1 MARTPMIKQYLEIK
15 AQHPDTILFFR
26 LGDFYE
32 MFLDDALL
40 ASKILEITLTS
51 RDGGEKEKI
60 PMCGV
65 PYHSAESYIA
75 KLIAQGYKVSICEQ
89 VEDASASKGIVKREV
104 VRIITPGTV
113 LNNLEEKEHNFLS
126 AIWPDL
132 KGYGLAI
139 ADISTGLLQI
149 AQFYFSSALADELF
163 RLQPTELLLP
173 DMSYAGMEQYQ
184 LSQDFL
190 SEVQNRI
197 NPVLT
202 RLGNDFFQK
211 NKALKKVRDLWSRQR
226 NWKELQNLPLGLL
239 AAGVL
244 LLYLEQTQKK
254 EVRLF
259 SEAQLLGGS
268 NFMVLDANTRRNL
281 ELTASL
287 RNNERWGTLI
297 WVLDHTRTSMGARL
311 LRNWLERPLV
321 QPDVINQRLDA
332 VAWLVEDIFSR
343 EQLDELLNG
352 VYDLERLTSRANF
365 GSANAR
371 DLLALKD
378 SLLKIPDIVEILS
391 HCQADLL
398 QEIYQQIDDLQDLA
412 QELNSALNEEAPVSL
427 KEGGLIR
434 EGYREDVDRLK
445 TAAREGQDWLLDF
458 EAQEKQRTG
467 IKTLKVGF
475 NKVFGYYLEVSKA
488 QSGAVPDDYI
498 RKQTL
503 VNAERYLNP
512 ALKAMEEQI
521 LGAEEKSLQMEYEIF
536 CDLRNKVGEMSDR
549 LLRTAGFLA
558 VLDVIVSFAQT
569 ALKENYRRPRIND
582 KEKILIRGGRHPV
595 VEKVLGPGNFV
606 ANDLELSEDN
616 QLLLLTGP
624 NMAGKSTYMRQA
636 ALLTI
641 MAQAGSFI
649 PSEEAEIG
657 VVDRIFTRIGAADDL
672 AGGQSTFMVEMKE
685 CQVILANATA
695 NSLVIMDEVGRGTS
709 TYDGISLARALVDYL
724 LNRLKVKT
732 IFSTHYHELT
742 DLGELKGIQLATMLV
757 EEQENK
763 IYFLHKVVPGKASS
777 SYGIQVAALAGLPES
792 VILQAQ
798 AQMQVLEQNQDK
810 TILLELPEQ
819 KAEQVNP
826 EQARVLAELKQV
838 DLLELTPLE
847 AFQRIV
853 QWQELLNKEL

>member
-1 MARTPMIKQYLEIK
+1 MANTPMMKQYLEIK
-15 AQHPDTILFFR
+15 AQYPDTILFFR

-32 MFLDDALL
+32 MFLEDALT
-40 ASKILEITLTS
+40 ASKALEITLTS
-51 RDGGEKEKI
+51 REAGQKEKV

-75 KLIAQGYKVSICEQ
+75 KLVAKGYKVAVCEQ
-89 VEDASASKGIVKREV
+89 MKDPETTRGIVQREV

-113 LNNLEEKEHNFLS
+113 LDSLEDKKHNFLS
-126 AIWPDL
+126 VVWPEFQ
-132 KGYGLAI
+132 GYGLAI

-149 AQFYFSSALADELF
+149 GQFSFSEALADELF
-163 RLQPTELLLP
+163 RLQPAELLLP
-173 DMSYAGMEQYQ
+173 DMSYSGMEQYQ

-190 SEVQNRI
+190 ADIQNRI
-197 NPVLT
+197 HPVIT
-202 RLGNDFFQK
+202 RIGNELFQE
-211 NKALKKVRDLWSRQR
+211 NKALKKVKDLWSRQR
-226 NWKELQNLPLGLL
+226 NWKELQALPLGLL

-259 SEAQLLGGS
+259 SEAQLLGGA
-268 NFMVLDANTRRNL
+268 NFMILDANTRRNL

-287 RNNERWGTLI
+287 RDNGRWGTLI
-297 WVLDHTRTSMGARL
+297 WVLDHTQTSMGGRL
-311 LRNWLERPLV
+311 LRNWLERPLLEV
-321 QPDVINQRLDA
+321 EAINQRLEA

-343 EQLDELLNG
+343 EQLTELLSG
-352 VYDLERLTSRANF
+352 VHDLERLTSRAAF

-378 SLLKIPDIVEILS
+378 SLLKIPDIIEILS
-391 HCQADLL
+391 HCQAGLL
-398 QEIYQQIDDLQDLA
+398 QEFYQQIDDLQDLA
-412 QELNSALNEEAPVSL
+412 QELHIALNEEAPVSL

-445 TAAREGQDWLLDF
+445 AAAREGQTWLLDF
-458 EAQEKQRTG
+458 EAREKQRTG

-488 QSGAVPDDYI
+488 QSKAVPEDYV

-512 ALKAMEEQI
+512 ALKEMEEQI
-521 LGAEEKSLQMEYEIF
+521 LGAEEKSLQLEYEIF
-536 CDLRNKVGEMSDR
+536 CSLRNKVGSLSDR
-549 LLRTAGFLA
+549 LLKTAGFLA
-558 VLDVIVSFAQT
+558 ALDVIAAFAQT
-569 ALKENYRRPRIND
+569 ALKENYRRPRINE
-582 KEKILIRGGRHPV
+582 KEKILIKGGRHPV

-606 ANDLELSEDN
+606 ANDLELSDAN
-616 QLLLLTGP
+616 RLLLLTGP
-624 NMAGKSTYMRQA
+624 NMAGKSTYMRQI

-641 MAQAGSFI
+641 MAQVGSFV
-649 PSEEAEIG
+649 PAEEAEIG
-657 VVDRIFTRIGAADDL
+657 VIDRIFTRIGAADDL

-695 NSLVIMDEVGRGTS
+695 RSLVIMDEVGRGTS

-724 LNRLKVKT
+724 LNRLRVKT

-742 DLGELKGIQLATMLV
+742 DLGELEGIQLYTMLV

-763 IYFLHKVVPGKASS
+763 IYFLHKVVPGKANC

-798 AQMQVLEQNQDK
+798 AQMQILEQNQEQ
-810 TILLELPEQ
+810 TILLEMPKQ
-819 KAEQVNP
+819 RTAQFNP
-826 EQARVLAELKQV
+826 EQTKVLTELKQI

-853 QWQELLNKEL
+853 QWKEVLNQ

>member
-1 MARTPMIKQYLEIK
+1 MANTPMMKQYLEIK
-15 AQHPDTILFFR
+15 AQYPDTILFFR

-32 MFLDDALL
+32 MFLEDALT
-40 ASKILEITLTS
+40 ASKALEITWTS
-51 RDGGEKEKI
+51 RDAGQKEKV

-75 KLIAQGYKVSICEQ
+75 KLIAKGYKVAICEQ
-89 VEDASASKGIVKREV
+89 MKDPETTRGIVQREV

-113 LNNLEEKEHNFLS
+113 LDSLEDKEHNFLS
-126 AIWPDL
+126 VVWPEFQ
-132 KGYGLAI
+132 GYGLAI

-149 AQFYFSSALADELF
+149 GQFSFSEALADELF
-163 RLQPTELLLP
+163 RLQPAELLLP
-173 DMSYAGMEQYQ
+173 DMSYSGMEQYQ

-190 SEVQNRI
+190 ADIKNRI
-197 NPVLT
+197 HPVIT
-202 RLGNDFFQK
+202 RIGNELFQE
-211 NKALKKVRDLWSRQR
+211 NKALKKVKNLWSRQR
-226 NWKELQNLPLGLL
+226 NWKELQALPLGLL

-254 EVRLF
+254 EIKLF
-259 SEAQLLGGS
+259 SEAQLLGGA
-268 NFMVLDANTRRNL
+268 NFMILDANTRRNL

-287 RNNERWGTLI
+287 RDNGRWGTLI
-297 WVLDHTRTSMGARL
+297 WVLDHTQTSMGSRL
-311 LRNWLERPLV
+311 LKNWLERPLLEV
-321 QPDVINQRLDA
+321 ESINQRLEA

-343 EQLDELLNG
+343 EQLTELLNG
-352 VYDLERLTSRANF
+352 VHDLERLTSRAVS
-365 GSANAR
+365 GPATAR
-371 DLLALKD
+371 DLLALKE
-378 SLLKIPDIVEILS
+378 SLLKIPDIIEILS
-391 HCQADLL
+391 HCQAGLL
-398 QEIYQQIDDLQDLA
+398 QEFYQQIDDLQDLA
-412 QELNSALNEEAPVSL
+412 QELHTALNEEAPVSL

-445 TAAREGQDWLLDF
+445 AAAREGQAWLLDF

-488 QSGAVPDDYI
+488 QSKAVPEDYV

-512 ALKAMEEQI
+512 ALKEMEEQI
-521 LGAEEKSLQMEYEIF
+521 LGAEEKSLQLEYEIF
-536 CDLRNKVGEMSDR
+536 CSLRNKVGSLSDR
-549 LLRTAGFLA
+549 LLKTAGFLA
-558 VLDVIVSFAQT
+558 ALDVIVAFAQT
-569 ALKENYRRPRIND
+569 ALKENYRRPRINE
-582 KEKILIRGGRHPV
+582 KEKILIKGGRHPV

-606 ANDLELSEDN
+606 ANDLELSDAN
-616 QLLLLTGP
+616 RLLLLTGP
-624 NMAGKSTYMRQA
+624 NMAGKSTYMRQI

-649 PSEEAEIG
+649 PAEEAEIG
-657 VVDRIFTRIGAADDL
+657 VIDRIFTRIGAADDL

-695 NSLVIMDEVGRGTS
+695 HSLVIMDEVGRGTS

-724 LNRLKVKT
+724 LNRLRVKT
-732 IFSTHYHELT
+732 IFSTHSHELT
-742 DLGELKGIQLATMLV
+742 DLGELEGIQLYTMLV

-763 IYFLHKVVPGKASS
+763 IYFLHKVVPGKANC

-798 AQMQVLEQNQDK
+798 AQMQILEQNQEQ
-810 TILLELPEQ
+810 TILLEMPKQ
-819 KAEQVNP
+819 RTDQFNP
-826 EQARVLAELKQV
+826 EQTKVLTELKQI

-847 AFQRIV
+847 AFQKIV
-853 QWQELLNKEL
+853 QWKEVLNQ